1 MPTFTNIASLGYNG
15 GTIYSN
21 MVTGELAQ
29 EVVATKTAVTNT
41 YQQGDILTYVIRITN
56 TCDQALSDLTVT
68 DNLGAYS
75 FDTSTLYPLTY
86 VENSLQYYVNGE
98 PQESPTV
105 VAGPPLSVSGISIP
119 VGGNAIILYQARANE
134 YAPLSDGES
143 IINEAV
149 ITGHCAAA
157 AITVSET
164 VAPVSET
171 SLTIT
176 KALDPAVVSENEPIT
191 YTFTI
196 QNTGTAAATAAD
208 ELVLNDAFNPVLSG
222 LTVTYNGTVWESP
235 ANYTY
240 DTVTGE
246 FSTVAGQITVPAA
259 TVSQND
265 DGIYVLTPGV
275 STLVVTGIMGSNSE
289 KT

>member
-222 LTVTYNGTVWESP
+222 LTVTYNSTVWESP